1 MGFIRLYIDYGIFVK
16 KELIITVNVND
27 LLVVGLD
34 IKEIQYIKDT
44 LNQRFKM
51 IDLGPYSYYLG
62 ITITRDRINRILR
75 LG

>member
-34 IKEIQYIKDT
+34 IKEIQYVKDT

-51 IDLGPYSYYLG
+51 IDLGPYSYYLD